1 VLYLNWQLEPVLLGG
16 LVAAAVIYYLA
27 IGPLR
32 RRLAPGEKY
41 PVRHAVVFGVGLVLL
56 FLNEGSPLHD
66 LAERYLLSA
75 HMVQHLALSYIV
87 APVILVGI
95 PDWLH
100 KAVLL
105 APRMARLSR
114 VLLNPVVAF
123 FSFSL
128 VMAIYHVPAFYD
140 LSLTNTSVHHAV
152 HIVLLFVSLQVWWPL
167 IGGIEGLEK
176 PAFLPRLAYI
186 FLLPVAQLA
195 IFAGVT
201 FYDGTLYQAYGNIPT
216 RAFGISIAEDQALAG
231 VIMKVFGLFAFG
243 ITFVVTFFN
252 WYRSELSP
260 SQRGGP
266 GRPSAAR
273 SEDGKPGAPPVN
285 LQARTVGGHGS
296 TRP

>member
-1 VLYLNWQLEPVLLGG
+1 MLYLNWQIEPVLIGG
-16 LVAAAVIYYLA
+16 LVAAAVTYYLA
-27 IGPLR
+27 VGPLR

-41 PVRHAVVFGVGLVLL
+41 PVRHALVFGLGLLL
-56 FLNEGSPLHD
+56 VFLNEGSPLHD

-75 HMVQHLALSYIV
+75 HMIQHLTLSYIV

-95 PDWLH
+95 PGWLY

-105 APRMARLSR
+105 APRVAPLAR

-128 VMAIYHVPAFYD
+128 VMAVYHVPAFYD
-140 LSLTNTSVHHAV
+140 LSLSNTSVHHAV
-152 HIVLLFVSLQVWWPL
+152 HIVLLFVSLQMWWPL

-176 PAFLPRLAYI
+176 PPFLPRLAYI

-216 RAFGISIAEDQALAG
+216 RAFGLSIEDDQALAG
-231 VIMKVFGLFAFG
+231 IIMKVFGLFAFG
-243 ITFVVTFFN
+243 ITFVITFFN
-252 WYRSELSP
+252 WYNSELSP

-266 GRPSAAR
+266 DQRNTRARPLGSH
-273 SEDGKPGAPPVN
+273 
-285 LQARTVGGHGS
+285 GG